1 MDVFLNG
8 ILVASKKNVAP
19 YMTYE
24 TITVGEKKGIEGG
37 ICNVVYYDHTLPNR
51 TIKTVYNYLK
61 NKEIPLF

>member
-1 MDVFLNG
+1 
-8 ILVASKKNVAP
+8 
-19 YMTYE
+19 MTYE

-61 NKEIPLF
+61 NKETPLF